1 MLLIAPFWFKKKSTE
16 IEHGPNKHTYMSWNR
31 WGKSGNSDRLYFLGL
46 QNQCRQ
52 WLHYEIKRHLLLGRK
67 AMTNLDSVLK
77 KQRHHLANKGPYS
90 QSYRFSSS
98 HVLMWELDHKE
109 GWALKNW
116 CFRTEVLEKTLES
129 PLDCKEIKPVNPK
142 GNQPWIFIGVD
153 LLGIKGSRVCHHTLC
168 HLGIRIILSWRQL
181 RSCK

>member
-1 MLLIAPFWFKKKSTE
+1 MAQINIPICPE
-16 IEHGPNKHTYMSWNR
+16 IDGQKMETVT
-31 WGKSGNSDRLYFLGL
+31 DFIFLGSKITADGD
-46 QNQCRQ
+46 CS
-52 WLHYEIKRHLLLGRK
+52 HEIKRRLLLGRK

-77 KQRHHLANKGPYS
+77 KQRHHLADKGPYS

-116 CFRTEVLEKTLES
+116 CFRTVVLEKTLES

-142 GNQPWIFIGVD
+142 GNQPWMFTAVD